1 MAGTENLCKA
11 LNLECGLPRSFG
23 AVSHRDLSVA
33 ADHNRTGASR
43 DLCTVTYIWNIRL
56 MPNMSNNELTDQQ
69 LRFIDD
75 VARLFVP
82 WGVPQTAARI
92 YGYLILI
99 EEPVSLDRIAADM
112 KISKSSASVAA
123 RLLEQYTLARRQ
135 TVRGSR
141 RILYELS
148 DAYAEMLAG
157 QNRMLHDLTDLLRR
171 GKQLATSE
179 ATRNRLEEMA
189 EFYTLTREA
198 MATVR
203 ERWRQRQDGSQ

>member
-1 MAGTENLCKA
+1 
-11 LNLECGLPRSFG
+11 
-23 AVSHRDLSVA
+23 
-33 ADHNRTGASR
+33 
-43 DLCTVTYIWNIRL
+43 

>member
-1 MAGTENLCKA
+1 
-11 LNLECGLPRSFG
+11 
-23 AVSHRDLSVA
+23 
-33 ADHNRTGASR
+33 
-43 DLCTVTYIWNIRL
+43 
-56 MPNMSNNELTDQQ
+56 MPNMSNNALTDPQ

-92 YGYLILI
+92 YGYLILC
-99 EEPVSLDRIAADM
+99 EEPVSLDRIAADL
-112 KISKSSASVAA
+112 KVSKSSASVGA

-135 TVRGSR
+135 SVRGSR

-157 QNRMLHDLTDLLRR
+157 QNRMLSDLTDLLRR
-171 GKQLATSE
+171 GKPLTRSE
-179 ATRNRLEEMA
+179 TTRSRLEEMA
-189 EFYTLTREA
+189 EFYTVTREA

-203 ERWRQRQDGSQ
+203 ERWRQRQHDSD